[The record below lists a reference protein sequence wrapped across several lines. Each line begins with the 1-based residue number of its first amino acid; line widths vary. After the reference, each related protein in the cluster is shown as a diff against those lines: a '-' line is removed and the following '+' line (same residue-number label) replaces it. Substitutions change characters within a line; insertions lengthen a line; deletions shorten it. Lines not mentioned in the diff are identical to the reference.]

1 MQKMP
6 QKARLE
12 EKKKKVQTEL
22 ANVLVFK
29 KDKKDKKKTL

>member
-1 MQKMP
+1 MP

-12 EKKKKVQTEL
+12 EKKKKKVQTEL

-29 KDKKDKKKTL
+29 KDKKDKKKTLW